1 MASPSSPSSPSSG
14 AAVNE
19 TYIGSLF
26 DCIRALR
33 KAEQEATTPYGR
45 GDPILATRIK
55 ELRTYRDVLL
65 KQAATQKPRM
75 TLTEKK
81 NEEAS
86 YDMALVFPSGLLFY
100 EALDLSLSKGGLFVK
115 TDQILP
121 IDTVVDLK
129 CTIEEEQ
136 IEFRIQGKV
145 VWINPRETA
154 GRPAG
159 MGLKFPRITNMQRQM
174 LLDFLSGEIPLA
186 ALAHMG
192 D

>member
-1 MASPSSPSSPSSG
+1 MASSPSSSSG
-14 AAVNE
+14 GAVNE

-33 KAEQEATTPYGR
+33 KAEQEANTPYGR

-55 ELRTYRDVLL
+55 ELRTYREVLL
-65 KQAATQKPRM
+65 KQASSQKPRM

-86 YDMALVFPSGLLFY
+86 HEMALVFPTGLLFY
-100 EALDLSLSKGGLFVK
+100 EALDLSLTKGGLFVK

-129 CTIEEEQ
+129 CTIEEEHV
-136 IEFRIQGKV
+136 EFRIQGKV

-159 MGLKFPRITNMQRQM
+159 MGLKFPRITNVQKQL
-174 LLDFLSGEIPLA
+174 LLDFLSGEVPLA

>member
-1 MASPSSPSSPSSG
+1 MASTPTSSSSG
-14 AAVNE
+14 ATVHE

-33 KAEQEATTPYGR
+33 KAEQESQTPFGR

-55 ELRTYRDVLL
+55 ELRSYREVLL
-65 KQAATQKPRM
+65 KQAAAQRPKM

-81 NEEAS
+81 GEEAA
-86 YDMALVFPSGLLFY
+86 YDMELVFSTGLQFY
-100 EALDLSLSKGGLFVK
+100 EALELSLTKGGLFVK

-121 IDTVVDLK
+121 IDTVVDLH
-129 CTIEEEQ
+129 CVIEEDHVD
-136 IEFRIQGKV
+136 FRIQGKV
-145 VWINPRETA
+145 VWINPRETQ

-159 MGLKFPRITNMQRQM
+159 MGLKFPRITNVQRQM